1 MTRLI
6 VAPTPPAMMPAT
18 KALLP
23 FMSIWAAAARMPV
36 AAMFARYPM
45 APVFDVESTSCG
57 NCVAPTPPTTA
68 PAPRLEPVLYDC
80 PARITAA
87 PMPRVHATATMPP
100 GGASGVFPPAI
111 ILTSSRSCHTFASFR
126 RWIYQG
132 EDFARIRS
140 APVLPAHRSC
150 CTLAPLLGRCV
161 PSADDATLG
170 AVGPH
175 EFSMPVGFGTRAM
188 FRRIPFAFALA
199 RQRSF
204 RRGPHAFSAKRRFL
218 FQALLSRH
226 VSPLSRR
233 IGDSYFPDSHGHRSP
248 PIGWPSRAAV

>member
-1 MTRLI
+1 
-6 VAPTPPAMMPAT
+6 
-18 KALLP
+18 
-23 FMSIWAAAARMPV
+23 
-36 AAMFARYPM
+36 
-45 APVFDVESTSCG
+45 
-57 NCVAPTPPTTA
+57 
-68 PAPRLEPVLYDC
+68 
-80 PARITAA
+80 
-87 PMPRVHATATMPP
+87 MPRVHATATMPP

-111 ILTSSRSCHTFASFR
+111 CLSSRSCHTFASFR

-132 EDFARIRS
+132 EYLARIRS

-150 CTLAPLLGRCV
+150 CPLPPLSCGVEDDIRFPRWV
-161 PSADDATLG
+161 AFLPPPGIPSTRRRPAFLRQSVTHRALC
-170 AVGPH
+170 AVICRPG
-175 EFSMPVGFGTRAM
+175 FMPNRKAGWVS
-188 FRRIPFAFALA
+188 FAFALA

-248 PIGWPSRAAV
+248 PIGWPSRAAG